1 MRIKHVLVVT
11 VGAAMVMS
19 ATPTMALAEEPGA
32 VDAVADVAAAATVSG
47 PQVVVRD
54 VTINASQ
61 LKGNARQL
69 IYQLK
74 DLMLVSAKKG
84 DRDITNMVDPSLG
97 NNSADLLAKK
107 PGVYDIPFY
116 YGGSD
121 IVATAKLTV
130 TDSASVAPKLTVD
143 EVAAA
148 DGGVLLS
155 VMGQGITNEPHT
167 LPAGS
172 FSVGEATQQD
182 GTWYTTVTINSSAID
197 AYYRPLVP
205 AVVLNRVAYNAGES
219 SLMATFKYDP
229 ATQKWVVDSPAKVS
243 FDVVLSH
250 DGNFEFEDSATVAP
264 SDVKGISS
272 NDLLALIKQKLVK
285 KAEVNGQSVVNAYG
299 FKVMLGTQLRDIQDG
314 KPGTYEIGFMYDGD
328 GFNNEV
334 VGTAKLVIAE
344 PKQPVVP
351 GGSTN
356 PEQPVAPGGSTNPGQ
371 PTSPEQ
377 TGTSNAGKPAAT
389 AGEKKVLPQTG
400 DESAAMT
407 GMFAAAG
414 VVAYA
419 FSLLA
424 KRRDDGR

>member
-1 MRIKHVLVVT
+1 M
-11 VGAAMVMS
+11 
-19 ATPTMALAEEPGA
+19 
-32 VDAVADVAAAATVSG
+32 
-47 PQVVVRD
+47 
-54 VTINASQ
+54 
-61 LKGNARQL
+61 
-69 IYQLK
+69 
-74 DLMLVSAKKG
+74 
-84 DRDITNMVDPSLG
+84 
-97 NNSADLLAKK
+97 
-107 PGVYDIPFY
+107 
-116 YGGSD
+116 
-121 IVATAKLTV
+121 ATAKLTV
-130 TDSASVAPKLTVD
+130 TDSASVAPKLTAD

-155 VMGQGITNEPHT
+155 VMGQGVTNEPHA

-229 ATQKWVVDSPAKVS
+229 AIQKWVVDSPAKVS

-356 PEQPVAPGGSTNPGQ
+356 PEQPVVPGGYTNPEQ

-377 TGTSNAGKPAAT
+377 TGTTNASKPAAT

-400 DESAAMT
+400 DESATMT
-407 GMFAAAG
+407 GMFAVAG

-424 KRRDDGR
+424 KRGAGRKEPRRRSLRHFS

>member
-1 MRIKHVLVVT
+1 
-11 VGAAMVMS
+11 
-19 ATPTMALAEEPGA
+19 MA
-32 VDAVADVAAAATVSG
+32 
-47 PQVVVRD
+47 
-54 VTINASQ
+54 
-61 LKGNARQL
+61 
-69 IYQLK
+69 
-74 DLMLVSAKKG
+74 
-84 DRDITNMVDPSLG
+84 
-97 NNSADLLAKK
+97 
-107 PGVYDIPFY
+107 
-116 YGGSD
+116 
-121 IVATAKLTV
+121 
-130 TDSASVAPKLTVD
+130 
-143 EVAAA
+143 
-148 DGGVLLS
+148 
-155 VMGQGITNEPHT
+155 
-167 LPAGS
+167 
-172 FSVGEATQQD
+172 
-182 GTWYTTVTINSSAID
+182 INSSAID

-356 PEQPVAPGGSTNPGQ
+356 PEQP
-371 PTSPEQ
+371 TSPEQ
-377 TGTSNAGKPAAT
+377 TGTTNASKPAAT

-400 DESAAMT
+400 DELATMT
-407 GMFAAAG
+407 GMFAVAG